1 MKSNKLNRH
10 DSLKFIFGG
19 NSTFT
24 FKNKITEN
32 RFTFRVRKHNTNDIY
47 FVSVLTQPDT
57 YTFIGSIFKEGNY
70 RHSVKSK
77 ISSSAQSVKVFDYV
91 LRKLHTDSL
100 SESIEVWHE
109 GRCGRCNRKLTVPES
124 IESGF
129 GPECIRRQK

>member
-10 DSLKFIFGG
+10 ESLKFIFGG

-24 FKNKITEN
+24 FKNNITEN
-32 RFTFRVRKHNTNDIY
+32 RFTYRVRKHKTNDIY

-77 ISSSAQSVKVFDYV
+77 ISSNAQSVKVFDYV